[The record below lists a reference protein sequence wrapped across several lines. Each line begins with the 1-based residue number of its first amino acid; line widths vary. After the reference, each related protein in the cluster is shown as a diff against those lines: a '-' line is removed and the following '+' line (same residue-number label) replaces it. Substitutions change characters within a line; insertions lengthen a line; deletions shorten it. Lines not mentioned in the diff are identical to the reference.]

1 MKIIANDY
9 RANEVFRIIRENSG
23 KSQKEFG
30 KQINRST
37 TAIQYYE
44 YGERNYDF
52 ELLLKIAKKE
62 NLNIIIESKK

>member
-62 NLNIIIESKK
+62 NLNSIIESKK